1 MSNNEINIE
10 CGIINE
16 LKDQIVENTIFD
28 NITIDAED
36 SMELVYYSRKLMKG
50 KKFSL
55 LVNTGRNITVT
66 KDAWTIFNHKKNE
79 EHLLFKAI
87 VIKSPLYYFL
97 SEVYYS
103 INKPN
108 IKTKIFT
115 DRDQAL
121 DWLEKKMKK

>member
-1 MSNNEINIE
+1 MSNNEINVE

-36 SMELVYYSRKLMKG
+36 SMELVYFSRKLMKG

-115 DRDQAL
+115 DRDQAI

>member
-1 MSNNEINIE
+1 MSNNEINVE

-108 IKTKIFT
+108 VKTKIFT
-115 DRDQAL
+115 DRDQAI

>member
-1 MSNNEINIE
+1 MSSKEINVE

-16 LKDQIVENTIFD
+16 IKDQIVENTIFD

-36 SMELVYYSRKLMKG
+36 AMELVYYSRKLMG
-50 KKFSL
+50 NKKFSL

-66 KDAWTIFNHKKNE
+66 KDAWTIFNQKKNE
-79 EHLLFKAI
+79 DHILYKAL

-97 SEVYYS
+97 SEIYYS
-103 INKPN
+103 INKPRV
-108 IKTKIFT
+108 KTKIFT

-121 DWLEKKMKK
+121 NWLQKKNKN

>member
-1 MSNNEINIE
+1 MSNNEINVE

-36 SMELVYYSRKLMKG
+36 SMELVYYSRKLMQG

-115 DRDQAL
+115 DRDQAI

>member
-1 MSNNEINIE
+1 MSNNEINVE

-115 DRDQAL
+115 DRDQAI

>member
-1 MSNNEINIE
+1 MSNNEFNIE

>member
-1 MSNNEINIE
+1 MSNNEINVE